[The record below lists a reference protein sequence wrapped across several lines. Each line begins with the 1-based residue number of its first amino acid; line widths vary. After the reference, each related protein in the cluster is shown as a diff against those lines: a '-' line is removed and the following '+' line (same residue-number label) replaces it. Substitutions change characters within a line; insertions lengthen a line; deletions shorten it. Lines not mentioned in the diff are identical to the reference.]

1 MEITRA
7 EKIGSRQA
15 IKGVTIGLIIAQLIM
30 TLLSSD
36 NGFING
42 FCWFMHFNYNL
53 NLLIGAFCM
62 YLCGHL
68 FGQRAGYEIIINS
81 KNSLLVGFKYGL
93 LIIVTTAFLSSLTG
107 FFQEGIDKIGK
118 DDDPFV
124 DYIFKPVFWIF
135 IFGIIPC
142 LFVGLWFGNSIKRQ
156 GEKEIDC

>member
-1 MEITRA
+1 
-7 EKIGSRQA
+7 
-15 IKGVTIGLIIAQLIM
+15 
-30 TLLSSD
+30 
-36 NGFING
+36 
-42 FCWFMHFNYNL
+42 
-53 NLLIGAFCM
+53 M

-135 IFGIIPC
+135 IFAIVPC
-142 LFVGLWFGNSIKRQ
+142 LFVGLWFGISIKRQ
-156 GEKEIDC
+156 GKKDLDR

>member
-36 NGFING
+36 NGFIKG
-42 FCWFMHFNYNL
+42 FCWFINFNYNF
-53 NLLIGAFCM
+53 NLLIGALWM

-81 KNSLLVGFKYGL
+81 KNSLLVGYKYGL

-124 DYIFKPVFWIF
+124 HYILKPVFWIF

-156 GEKEIDC
+156 GKKEIDC